1 MYKLFEHI
9 KKNYIALLLYA
20 FLIVFAG
27 LIQTQ
32 KSNYH
37 LDEILTLNLSN
48 GVFPNYFKPLKVYQ
62 PTPTTFPQNL
72 SSPLHFRP
80 LKNFLSSSAFK
91 PIFNPIFKHFY
102 SYSYSY
108 LHLYLYLHLYFIVFK

>member
-20 FLIVFAG
+20 FLIVFTG

-62 PTPTTFPQNL
+62 PANDAYQDILSVQKNNPRMPLFTTL
-72 SSPLHFRP
+72 SLTASRAIQHPRIKTILPKSR
-80 LKNFLSSSAFK
+80 
-91 PIFNPIFKHFY
+91 FY
-102 SYSYSY
+102 SHFPWLFS
-108 LHLYLYLHLYFIVFK
+108 